1 MGTWRYVKKAVR
13 VSKNR
18 RPADLSLS
26 GSTSCPS
33 GNARILRAKFLRS
46 SVNRIMLLNMAV
58 VPRMPNLSD
67 YKTVLPFD
75 RLDVTEPVRQ
85 KRYFQRHYNR
95 WLCLLCP
102 LPVHGQTRFCER
114 HLLEK
119 RAYMRNR
126 LAEKRLRGECDYC
139 AQPRLPGRWCC
150 QHHHDLR
157 QRHLAD
163 ARVRRH
169 TQVIDA
175 LENVIYRQRM
185 AAAKQARADAKAA
198 EFQHIVVLG
207 NNPL

>member
-1 MGTWRYVKKAVR
+1 
-13 VSKNR
+13 
-18 RPADLSLS
+18 
-26 GSTSCPS
+26 
-33 GNARILRAKFLRS
+33 
-46 SVNRIMLLNMAV
+46 
-58 VPRMPNLSD
+58 MPNLSD
-67 YKTVLPFD
+67 YKTVLPLD

-102 LPVHGQTRFCER
+102 KPVHEKTCFCVR
-114 HLLEK
+114 HLADK
-119 RAYMRNR
+119 KAYMRNR
-126 LAEKRLRGECDYC
+126 LAAKRERGECDYC
-139 AQPRLPGRWCC
+139 SKPKLPGRPFC
-150 QHHHDLR
+150 QYHADLR

-185 AAAKQARADAKAA
+185 AAAKLAKAAAKAA

-207 NNPL
+207 NSPL